1 MLAGKADP
9 IAALV
14 VKVMGVW
21 LWIQANKIMVVY
33 IASAAIIGV
42 LGLINF
48 GSFAWASLGS
58 VGGLVWEGGGKGR
71 RHGPWWCGQ
80 DVLALTFMTRWGRR
94 TPPGGNGNGGNGGSG
109 NGAYD

>member
-9 IAALV
+9 IAAHV

-21 LWIQANKIMVVY
+21 LWIQANKMMVVC

-42 LGLINF
+42 LGLVNF

-58 VGGLVWEGGGKGR
+58 VGGSVCGGLFKAGGM
-71 RHGPWWCGQ
+71 
-80 DVLALTFMTRWGRR
+80 ALGGVAKLGVVTWTFMTRWSCR
-94 TPPGGNGNGGNGGSG
+94 TPPGGNRNSGKG